1 MTRAAYDALAE
12 KKNVTSSGGDE
23 LTDLVPTLRT
33 DTTDLSSTEIN
44 LSSENVEIK
53 INQLI
58 YFLKPMKFPE
68 YSFLKRIDSVDGDQ
82 SYRISLIKPGYT

>member
-33 DTTDLSSTEIN
+33 NTTDLSSTEIN